1 MLIKDR
7 TVLITGGRRVG
18 RQLASMLA
26 ERGAHVAMTYHSH
39 PDPIN
44 KMVDT
49 LQANGHRALGIQSDL
64 RDPSQVESALDNT
77 YQTFGRID
85 ILVNM
90 VSRFDRTP
98 FTDLSPS
105 IVNDTLDVNLK
116 APMWTAI
123 ATAQR
128 MQKQTVENG
137 VKGKIIHFLDWAVY
151 RPYRDYL
158 PYLVAKGGLDT
169 LTKTLATELAPDIL
183 VNGIAPAMIAPPE
196 SLSEEE
202 IESICQ
208 QTPLRRHGTAEDA
221 NNLVLYLIEGTDF
234 ATGSIFRIDGGRFLE

>member
-1 MLIKDR
+1 
-7 TVLITGGRRVG
+7 
-18 RQLASMLA
+18 
-26 ERGAHVAMTYHSH
+26 
-39 PDPIN
+39 
-44 KMVDT
+44 
-49 LQANGHRALGIQSDL
+49 
-64 RDPSQVESALDNT
+64 
-77 YQTFGRID
+77 
-85 ILVNM
+85 M

-98 FTDLSPS
+98 FADLSPA
-105 IVNDTLDVNLK
+105 IINDTLEVNLK

-183 VNGIAPAMIAPPE
+183 VNGIAPAMIAPPAV
-196 SLSEEE
+196 SYTHL
-202 IESICQ
+202 
-208 QTPLRRHGTAEDA
+208 TLPTKA
-221 NNLVLYLIEGTDF
+221 
-234 ATGSIFRIDGGRFLE
+234 

>member
-1 MLIKDR
+1 MLIKDS

-49 LQANGHRALGIQSDL
+49 LRANGHRALGIQSDL

-77 YQTFGRID
+77 YQTSGRID

-98 FTDLSPS
+98 FSDLSPE
-105 IVNDTLDVNLK
+105 IINDTMDVNLK

-202 IESICQ
+202 IESICR
-208 QTPLRRHGTAEDA
+208 QTPLRRHGTPEDA
-221 NNLVLYLIEGTDF
+221 NNLVVYLIEGTDF

>member
-18 RQLASMLA
+18 CQLASMLA

-39 PDPIN
+39 PDPIHEI
-44 KMVDT
+44 VDT

-116 APMWTAI
+116 APLWTAI

-137 VKGKIIHFLDWAVY
+137 IKGKIIHFLDWAVY
-151 RPYRDYL
+151 RPYRDHL

-169 LTKTLATELAPDIL
+169 LTKTLATELAPHIL

-202 IESICQ
+202 IESICR

>member
-1 MLIKDR
+1 M
-7 TVLITGGRRVG
+7 
-18 RQLASMLA
+18 
-26 ERGAHVAMTYHSH
+26 
-39 PDPIN
+39 
-44 KMVDT
+44 
-49 LQANGHRALGIQSDL
+49 
-64 RDPSQVESALDNT
+64 
-77 YQTFGRID
+77 
-85 ILVNM
+85 
-90 VSRFDRTP
+90 
-98 FTDLSPS
+98 
-105 IVNDTLDVNLK
+105 DVNLK

-202 IESICQ
+202 IESICR
-208 QTPLRRHGTAEDA
+208 QTPLRRHGTPEDA
-221 NNLVLYLIEGTDF
+221 NNLVVYLIEGTDF